1 MIDKSVINI
10 FCAIMIAI
18 TFVFSFPNKER
29 SSGIYSIVCVL
40 FTVINIFKQIILI

>member
-10 FCAIMIAI
+10 FCAIMIAM

-29 SSGIYSIVCVL
+29 SSGIYSIACAL
-40 FTVINIFKQIILI
+40 FTFILIYLNK